1 MAVKIR
7 LTRAGAKKKP
17 YYKMVVANAT
27 APRDG
32 DFIEKV
38 GTYSPLLPKGDSARV
53 TIKTD
58 RVAYWLSQGAQP
70 TERVAK
76 FLSAAGM
83 QLPDFVKKMLDIHNK
98 TRKAKPSKK
107 EKTAE

>member
-7 LTRAGAKKKP
+7 LARAGAKKKP
-17 YYKMVVANAT
+17 YYRMVVANAT

-38 GTYSPLLPKGDSARV
+38 GTYNPLLSKSDTSRV
-53 TIKTD
+53 VIKKD
-58 RVAYWLSQGAQP
+58 RIAYWLSKGAQP

-76 FLSAAGM
+76 FLAAAGVE
-83 QLPDFVKKMLDIHNK
+83 LPSFVKKVIDVHLK
-98 TRKAKPSKK
+98 TRKSKPSKK
-107 EKTAE
+107 DQSE